1 MSVGGS
7 IVTTRT
13 ALTTARMTSSPRK
26 IIKNCKMLSMRRC
39 VMRLTIDQVA
49 EAMELADKGVYWG
62 NIADVFGVHRSTL
75 MRYIRGAE
83 MYGYSFW
90 SQNPAP

>member
-1 MSVGGS
+1 
-7 IVTTRT
+7 
-13 ALTTARMTSSPRK
+13 
-26 IIKNCKMLSMRRC
+26 
-39 VMRLTIDQVA
+39 MRLTIDQVA

-62 NIADVFGVHRSTL
+62 NIAEVFGVHRSTL